1 MFMKQSTLFS
11 FFKSR
16 CAFLLLGSLLSVAFT
31 PSASAQIMGPATA
44 NTGANSTYT
53 YSDDGIWPSQNWN
66 IVNGDVVS
74 QSQSGITY
82 TVTVKWICNGTGVV
96 NFRNGTGVIA
106 TKNVTVNCGLRPT
119 PNTTFTYSNQCG
131 STTITRTTN
140 PSAGMQWYWQTDPA
154 GTRTDLGSGTTL
166 TVTTS
171 GTYYLRTLAYC
182 CWSTNAQATSAV
194 TVTTPT
200 PPTASGVTLCGPGVA
215 TLTATIGSNGTSV
228 RWYSGD
234 IQGNRTFQSEGLT
247 FSPTVSSS
255 QTYYA
260 RTYNSTLGCESG
272 ETAVVVTVNTVPSN
286 PTSASATPAS
296 LCGTGTVTLSAT
308 GAVAGQTYV
317 WYTTSSG
324 GSPTSTSQTLSATA
338 TFYLALV
345 NSSTGCEGGRT
356 SVTIPVNPQPQ
367 AFSFTGT
374 GTYCASG
381 PGLAV
386 ALSGSQTSVNYQ
398 LVKNGTNTGT
408 PLAGTGS
415 ALSWANQTGG
425 TYTVVASNTNGSC
438 ATTMTGSAIITASPV
453 SVGGAVSSAQVYGSG
468 SGTLTLTGH
477 TGAPQRWEKNP
488 GTGWTTIANTTAS
501 NAYSSVT
508 QTTQYRAYV
517 KSGVCSEAVSAIGT
531 VTVYAVP
538 VISVSGP
545 LFLVYGG
552 SSVLSVGTYA
562 TYQWTRNG
570 TDIAGA
576 TLQTFTAREPGVYQ
590 VKVKGSSTASV
601 YTATAVEIKATL
613 TNQVAPVN
621 YVSTTQILKKGVQ
634 AGTSLYALLP
644 EEVAQQVNYQDGLGR
659 TFQTV
664 SVGQAAGQFDVILP
678 VGYGDRGLP
687 DTTYLPYVYTGRDG
701 RMHPKALRDLSA
713 YSSSEQYQFY
723 QPGTSGLVSDQYPFA
738 ITKLKNRPTI
748 TLDEQG
754 APGQDWQPGSH
765 TVKQTLTLNAASL
778 VHNWK
783 PDGTTAAYYGPK
795 ELMIQQTVDENGNAV
810 KLYSDKAGRTVL
822 KQQQVDETLEG
833 VAVTFLETYYIYD
846 ALGQLK
852 YVLPPKAVSTL
863 GTGAALDANAASVAE
878 FIFTFK
884 YDSKGR
890 LTEKKVPGAVPEYF
904 VYDKLDRLVLKQDGT
919 LRSQSKWM
927 IFKYDAKNRV
937 VYAGIYLNTTE
948 TTLAAAQGLFDLRN
962 YDSEPYFEIEEV
974 NATYQGY
981 SNRTFPTGGITLL
994 QVNYYDHYDFDR
1006 NGTADYTYDNTHLAQ
1021 QEAAATSVTRGLV
1034 TGSKMAILT
1043 GGTISS
1049 SWLVNA
1055 LFYDTRNRVIQQRKN
1070 NHLYPAGV
1078 DKTTMVYDFVGKVR
1092 STRTTQQSS
1101 ASATVSV
1108 VQRFVYDHAGRVL
1121 QIFQTN
1127 DAFAEQQIAQYT
1139 YNTLGQLIDKQLHNT
1154 GGQFLQSVDYRYTI
1168 RGWLSSINN
1177 ASLTSDGVTNDDT
1190 NDFFGLEMAY
1200 NKVDAALGNTPY
1212 YNGNISS
1219 LKWKTTGTSTGLA
1232 DQRSYKYTYDKSN
1245 KLKTAT
1251 FQAYGTSAWNK
1262 EAGTLNENP
1271 TFDRNGNLK
1280 GVTRQQNLRALS
1292 GTTVTSTLQT
1302 IDNLTYTYTT
1312 GNQLSKVEDSG
1323 TTAGFNNG
1331 ALNGTNEYIYA
1342 ADGSLTKD
1350 DNKGISNIAYNILGK
1365 PQQMTF
1371 TDGTTV
1377 VYNYDAAGTKLTM
1390 AVTKSSTTTTTDYVG
1405 GFVYTNS
1412 NLSFFGAPEGR
1423 VVKNGSAYEH
1433 QYALTDHQGNTRVVF
1448 TSATPAPLTPN
1459 ASFEG
1464 DANDKSTECTN
1475 VVAANVVSFVAAN
1488 HTASGTKVVR
1498 MNQTY
1503 KVGPSKSLKVFPG
1516 DKIDLEAWEYHESS
1530 SGYGTTSTPSAAL
1543 INLVASA
1550 FGGVSGGPGE
1560 GGLIFNGVNSAIT
1573 GFITGGNQGDG
1584 RPAAYLNYILFDAN
1598 YKVLDMGWQLAPA
1611 TTFTKQKLSFPTLTI
1626 KEAGTLFAYLS
1637 YDDDSNNWVYFDDF
1651 KASHTKSNLIQC
1663 NEYYPFGLQ
1672 TANSWTR
1679 VNALGNAFLYN
1690 EGSELNST
1698 TALYDLPFRNYD
1710 AALGRFMQVD
1720 PLAEMSIGESP
1731 YQYAAND
1738 PVFWNDPMGLQE
1750 DDPFSSM
1757 WRPSPRRFIND
1768 VYFGQGFWRGY
1779 DDPNSSHYGEGGPI
1793 YGDSGYGAYRDAV
1806 NSGAQLQRDEASG
1819 QWGFRTDH
1827 FMDWYQTTSIGG
1839 VVTGRVYLGTEFL
1852 YSSFKPAMQ
1861 GDPIFGH
1868 DFVDPNSFNFQH
1880 AFGDFRTE
1888 AYFGETFL
1896 VVKPITRQVDILRL
1910 DINSIAIYVKGKGMS
1925 TESAQYNMADAF
1937 QDARLAVYKAFE
1949 KDEISVDRARTIFIE
1964 TLTKSISKSFPL
1976 GSSVSP
1982 DTEFVFKGDI
1992 PISVVQLINPRL
2004 FPTH

>member
-1 MFMKQSTLFS
+1 LKALALNSTIMKQSILSSFS
-11 FFKSR
+11 KRR
-16 CAFLLLGSLLSVAFT
+16 CVLLLLGSLVGIAFT
-31 PSASAQIMGPATA
+31 LSASAQIMGPATA
-44 NTGANSTYT
+44 NTGATSTYT
-53 YSDDGIWPSQNWN
+53 YSDGSLWPSQNWD
-66 IVNGDVVS
+66 IVNGDIAS
-74 QSQSGITY
+74 QSQSGTTY
-82 TVTVKWICNGTGVV
+82 TVNVKWTCNGMGVV
-96 NFRNGTGVIA
+96 NFKNGTGVIA
-106 TKNVTVNCGLRPT
+106 TKNVTVSCGLRPT
-119 PNTTFTYSNQCG
+119 PNTTFTYSNQCS

-140 PSAGMQWYWQTDPA
+140 PATGMQWYWQTDPA

-166 TVTTS
+166 TVTTP

-182 CWSTNAQATSAV
+182 CWSASSQATSAV
-194 TVTTPT
+194 AVTTLT
-200 PPTASGVTLCGPGVA
+200 PPTASGIALCGPGVA
-215 TLTATIGSNGTSV
+215 TLTATMGSNGTSV

-234 IQGNRTFQSEGLT
+234 VQGNRTFQSEGLT

-272 ETAVVVTVNTVPSN
+272 ETAVVVTVNTLPSN
-286 PTSASATPAS
+286 PASAISTPAS

-308 GAVAGQTYV
+308 GAVAGQTYA
-317 WYTTSSG
+317 WYAASSG
-324 GSPTSTSQTLSATA
+324 GSAISTSQTLSATA
-338 TFYLALV
+338 TFYVALV

-356 SVTIPVNPQPQ
+356 SVTVSVNPQPQ
-367 AFSFTGT
+367 VFSVTGT
-374 GTYCASG
+374 GTYCTSG
-381 PGLAV
+381 SGMTV
-386 ALSGSQTSVNYQ
+386 TLSGSQTSVSYQ

-408 PLAGTGS
+408 PLAGTGN
-415 ALSWANQTGG
+415 ALNWTSQTAG
-425 TYTVVASNTNGSC
+425 TYTVVATNTNGSC
-438 ATTMTGSAIITASPV
+438 ATTMTGSAVVTASPV
-453 SVGGAVSSAQVYGSG
+453 SVGGTVSGAEVYGTG

-488 GTGWTTIANTTAS
+488 GTGWTTIANTTTS
-501 NAYSSVT
+501 NAYSNVT

-531 VTVYAVP
+531 VSVFAVP
-538 VISVSGP
+538 VISVTGP
-545 LFLVYGG
+545 LFLAYGG
-552 SSVLSVGTYA
+552 SSALSTGSYTS
-562 TYQWTRNG
+562 YQWTRNG

-590 VKVKGSSTASV
+590 VKVKGSSTAPV

-613 TNQVAPVN
+613 SNQPAPVN

-634 AGTSLYALLP
+634 AGTSLYTLLP

-664 SVGQAAGQFDVILP
+664 SVGQATGQFDVISP
-678 VGYGDRGLP
+678 VGYGDSGLP
-687 DTTYLPYVYTGRDG
+687 DTTYLPYTFAGRDG
-701 RMHPKALRDLSA
+701 RMHSKALRDLSV

-723 QPGTSGLVSDQYPFA
+723 QQGTGGLVSDQYPFA
-738 ITKLKNRPTI
+738 ITKYKSKPTLTI
-748 TLDEQG
+748 NEQG

-783 PDGTTAAYYGPK
+783 PDGTTAAYYGAK
-795 ELMIQQTVDENGNAV
+795 ELLIQQTVDENGNAV

-822 KQQQVDETLEG
+822 KQVQVDETLEG
-833 VAVTFLETYYIYD
+833 VAVTFLETYFIYD

-884 YDSKGR
+884 YDNKGR

-904 VYDKLDRLVLKQDGT
+904 VYDNLDRLVLKQDGT
-919 LRSQSKWM
+919 LRTQNKWM
-927 IFKYDAKNRV
+927 IIKYDVKNRP

-948 TTLAAAQGLFDLRN
+948 TTLVTVQGLFNTRN
-962 YDSEPYFEIEEV
+962 YDTEPYFEIEEV

-981 SNRTFPTGGITLL
+981 SNRTFPTAGITLL

-1049 SWLVNA
+1049 TWLVNA
-1055 LFYDTRNRVIQQRKN
+1055 LFYDTRNRVVQQRKN

-1078 DKTTMVYDFVGKVR
+1078 DKTTTVYDFAGKVK

-1101 ASATVSV
+1101 VSATVSV

-1121 QIFQTN
+1121 QVFQTN

-1154 GGQFLQSVDYRYTI
+1154 GSQFLQSVDYRYTI

-1200 NKVDAALGNTPY
+1200 NKVDASMGNTPY

-1219 LKWKTTGTSTGLA
+1219 LKWKTTGAPTGLA

-1251 FQAYGTSAWNK
+1251 FQAYGTTAWNK

-1280 GVTRQQNLRALS
+1280 TISRQQNLRALS
-1292 GTTVTSTLQT
+1292 GTTVTSTPQT

-1312 GNQLSKVEDSG
+1312 GNQLSKVEDTG

-1331 ALNGTNEYIYA
+1331 ALNGTNEYTYA
-1342 ADGSLTKD
+1342 TDGSLTKD
-1350 DNKGISNIAYNILGK
+1350 DNKGISTIAYNILGK

-1377 VYNYDAAGTKLTM
+1377 VYNYDAAGIKLTM
-1390 AVTKSSTTTTTDYVG
+1390 SVTKSGTTTTTDYVG

-1412 NLSFFGAPEGR
+1412 ALSFFGAPEGR
-1423 VVKNGSAYEH
+1423 VVKNGATYEH

-1464 DANDKSTECTN
+1464 DANDKSTECIN
-1475 VVAANVVSFVAAN
+1475 VVAGNVVSFVAAN
-1488 HTASGTKVVR
+1488 HTTGGTKVVR

-1516 DKIDLEAWEYHESS
+1516 DKVDLEVWEYHESG
-1530 SGYGTTSTPSAAL
+1530 SGYGTTSTPSTTL

-1560 GGLIFNGVNSAIT
+1560 SGLIFSGVNSAIT
-1573 GFITGGNQGDG
+1573 GFITGGNQGDS

-1611 TTFTKQKLSFPTLTI
+1611 TTFTKQKLSFPTITI
-1626 KEAGTLFAYLS
+1626 KEAGTLFTYLS
-1637 YDDDSNNWVYFDDF
+1637 YDDDSNNWVYFDDL
-1651 KASHTKSNLIQC
+1651 KVSHTQSNLIQV

-1679 VNALGNAFLYN
+1679 VNALGNAYLYN
-1690 EGSELNST
+1690 EGSELNNT
-1698 TALYDLPFRNYD
+1698 TAMYDLPFRNYD

-1720 PLAEMSIGESP
+1720 PLATMAVHESP
-1731 YQYAAND
+1731 YGYASNSPVFKND
-1738 PVFWNDPMGLQE
+1738 PTGLLSTGNFWRLVQRGLNSEYGGSWSESDGYHEFRSGEDAYFAVYNQVEPTGYRLPEYTSGGKSSSTYKASPLHDRYPIWWRNGKRTFLKNRKINVGFDEVAQQGEPTRENGGFIDGDKFYDYMKIRAQTWKIEVAAIVLKDGDDYKYFILPWKNNTVKFSDTYVEKLSEVLPGYTIDDISSWVHTHNMFGDPM
-1750 DDPFSSM
+1750 
-1757 WRPSPRRFIND
+1757 PSP
-1768 VYFGQGFWRGY
+1768 
-1779 DDPNSSHYGEGGPI
+1779 
-1793 YGDSGYGAYRDAV
+1793 GDK
-1806 NSGAQLQRDEASG
+1806 L
-1819 QWGFRTDH
+1819 
-1827 FMDWYQTTSIGG
+1827 
-1839 VVTGRVYLGTEFL
+1839 
-1852 YSSFKPAMQ
+1852 
-1861 GDPIFGH
+1861 
-1868 DFVDPNSFNFQH
+1868 
-1880 AFGDFRTE
+1880 FGDKYKRPVYVI
-1888 AYFGETFL
+1888 AP
-1896 VVKPITRQVDILRL
+1896 KVD
-1910 DINSIAIYVKGKGMS
+1910 YVYEKGVTSEYEG
-1925 TESAQYNMADAF
+1925 F
-1937 QDARLAVYKAFE
+1937 
-1949 KDEISVDRARTIFIE
+1949 
-1964 TLTKSISKSFPL
+1964 
-1976 GSSVSP
+1976 
-1982 DTEFVFKGDI
+1982 
-1992 PISVVQLINPRL
+1992 
-2004 FPTH
+2004 